1 MNKFAA
7 LLAAGMLLS
16 GCVYN
21 SKVSTG
27 AEQLQHHRFVLT
39 SVNGQAVNASDR
51 PLELSFGEKMAI
63 TGKMYVSGNM
73 CNGFSGEGKVSDGEL
88 KVKSLAMTRMLCHDA
103 QLNTLDATIGKML
116 REGAQVDLTENQ
128 LTLATADQTLP
139 RDGAAVSSRS
149 CRPPAPARCSVCRSA
164 ARTCQS
170 PNHRADEPPI
180 TSRLSWR
187 SWPDRRRSSPPAFP
201 A

>member
-103 QLNTLDATIGKML
+103 QLNTLDATIDKML

-128 LTLATADQTLP
+128 LTLP

-164 ARTCQS
+164 ARTCQL

>member
-103 QLNTLDATIGKML
+103 QLNTLDG
-116 REGAQVDLTENQ
+116 QD
-128 LTLATADQTLP
+128 
-139 RDGAAVSSRS
+139 
-149 CRPPAPARCSVCRSA
+149 A
-164 ARTCQS
+164 ARGC
-170 PNHRADEPPI
+170 AG
-180 TSRLSWR
+180 R
-187 SWPDRRRSSPPAFP
+187 SDGKPVDAGDRRPDAGL
-201 A
+201 

>member
-7 LLAAGMLLS
+7 LLAAGLLLS

-21 SKVSTG
+21 SKVSAG

-39 SVNGQAVNASDR
+39 SVNGQAVNAGDR
-51 PLELSFGEKMAI
+51 PLELSFGEKTAL
-63 TGKMYVSGNM
+63 TGNM

-128 LTLATADQTLP
+128 LTLATADQTL
-139 RDGAAVSSRS
+139 VYKL
-149 CRPPAPARCSVCRSA
+149 
-164 ARTCQS
+164 
-170 PNHRADEPPI
+170 AD
-180 TSRLSWR
+180 LMH
-187 SWPDRRRSSPPAFP
+187 
-201 A
+201 

>member
-88 KVKSLAMTRMLCHDA
+88 EGQIAGDDPDAMPRRPA
-103 QLNTLDATIGKML
+103 QYPGCDD
-116 REGAQVDLTENQ
+116 RQD
-128 LTLATADQTLP
+128 
-139 RDGAAVSSRS
+139 
-149 CRPPAPARCSVCRSA
+149 A
-164 ARTCQS
+164 ARGC
-170 PNHRADEPPI
+170 AG
-180 TSRLSWR
+180 R
-187 SWPDRRRSSPPAFP
+187 SDGKPVDAGDRRPDAGL
-201 A
+201 

>member
-7 LLAAGMLLS
+7 LLAAGLLLS

-103 QLNTLDATIGKML
+103 QLNTLDATIDKML

-128 LTLATADQTLP
+128 LTLATADQTL
-139 RDGAAVSSRS
+139 VYKL
-149 CRPPAPARCSVCRSA
+149 
-164 ARTCQS
+164 
-170 PNHRADEPPI
+170 AD
-180 TSRLSWR
+180 LMN
-187 SWPDRRRSSPPAFP
+187 
-201 A
+201 

>member
-63 TGKMYVSGNM
+63 TGNM

-128 LTLATADQTLP
+128 LTLATADQTL
-139 RDGAAVSSRS
+139 VYKL
-149 CRPPAPARCSVCRSA
+149 
-164 ARTCQS
+164 
-170 PNHRADEPPI
+170 AD
-180 TSRLSWR
+180 LMH
-187 SWPDRRRSSPPAFP
+187 
-201 A
+201 

>member
-1 MNKFAA
+1 MNKLAA

-39 SVNGQAVNASDR
+39 SVNGQAVNAGDR

-73 CNGFSGEGKVSDGEL
+73 CNGFSGGRQGVGRRAEGEVAGDDP
-88 KVKSLAMTRMLCHDA
+88 DA
-103 QLNTLDATIGKML
+103 
-116 REGAQVDLTENQ
+116 V
-128 LTLATADQTLP
+128 P
-139 RDGAAVSSRS
+139 R
-149 CRPPAPARCSVCRSA
+149 CPA
-164 ARTCQS
+164 
-170 PNHRADEPPI
+170 
-180 TSRLSWR
+180 
-187 SWPDRRRSSPPAFP
+187 
-201 A
+201 

>member
-63 TGKMYVSGNM
+63 TGKMYVS
-73 CNGFSGEGKVSDGEL
+73 
-88 KVKSLAMTRMLCHDA
+88 MTRMLCHDA
-103 QLNTLDATIGKML
+103 QLNTLDATIDKML

-128 LTLATADQTLP
+128 LTLATADQTL
-139 RDGAAVSSRS
+139 VYKL
-149 CRPPAPARCSVCRSA
+149 
-164 ARTCQS
+164 
-170 PNHRADEPPI
+170 AD
-180 TSRLSWR
+180 LMH
-187 SWPDRRRSSPPAFP
+187 
-201 A
+201 

>member
-1 MNKFAA
+1 MFWVKMNKFAA

-39 SVNGQAVNASDR
+39 SVNGERSTRR

-63 TGKMYVSGNM
+63 TGKMYVSGNITALA
-73 CNGFSGEGKVSDGEL
+73 GKVKVSDGEL

-103 QLNTLDATIGKML
+103 QLNTTDATIG
-116 REGAQVDLTENQ
+116 N
-128 LTLATADQTLP
+128 
-139 RDGAAVSSRS
+139 
-149 CRPPAPARCSVCRSA
+149 A
-164 ARTCQS
+164 ARGC
-170 PNHRADEPPI
+170 AG
-180 TSRLSWR
+180 R
-187 SWPDRRRSSPPAFP
+187 SDGKPVDAGDRRPDAGL
-201 A
+201 